1 MSGIPGQTPPPETA
15 PETTQAQTPPTTSP
29 QTPTPAQGS
38 KPAAAPA
45 ADDALVQYETDDP
58 KVSGVVSKA
67 NKQAAQYRDQRNQER
82 VRAEAL
88 AADLKAAQGQ
98 IAELSA
104 IKAKHDKAVI
114 DFSNRTLDHHFSQEL
129 VASGATPEQVTRL
142 LPALRAEAAGK
153 VKVKDDFTL
162 DGDTKPIIESFT
174 KAFGFGQA
182 PQAKAPPSSDP
193 AAAPG
198 AGGSNTATSMFGQTR
213 RNAQTG
219 RLETPAT
226 DPEAA
231 RQARAA
237 EMAKALEDAAK
248 KKG

>member
-1 MSGIPGQTPPPETA
+1 MPGIPGQTPPPETA

-29 QTPTPAQGS
+29 QTPTLAQGS

-104 IKAKHDKAVI
+104 IKAKHEKAVV

>member
-1 MSGIPGQTPPPETA
+1 MPGIPGQPPPETA
-15 PETTQAQTPPTTSP
+15 PETTQVQTPPTTNP

-88 AADLKAAQGQ
+88 AADLKTAQGQ
-98 IAELSA
+98 IAELAA
-104 IKAKHDKAVI
+104 IKAKHEKAVV

-129 VASGATPEQVTRL
+129 VASGATPEQVNRL
-142 LPALRAEAAGK
+142 LPSLRAEAKDK
-153 VKVKDDFTL
+153 VKVKEDFTIE
-162 DGDTKPIIESFT
+162 GDTKPIIESFT

-182 PQAKAPPSSDP
+182 PQAKAPSSDP